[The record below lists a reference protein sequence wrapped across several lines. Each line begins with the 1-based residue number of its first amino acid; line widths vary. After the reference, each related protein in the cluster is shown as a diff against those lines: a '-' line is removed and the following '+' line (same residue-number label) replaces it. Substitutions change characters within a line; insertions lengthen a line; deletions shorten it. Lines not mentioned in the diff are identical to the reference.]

1 MINTKHL
8 IVVIGLSE
16 RNHMSGYKIRQLHHK
31 SLICQSWVWS
41 QNKLD
46 DIKSCYQL
54 IITIIISHKKQ
65 IQLFEKTSTVETMS
79 KIRSFSK
86 FLKILQF
93 CGVNDCCYVYCNQFC
108 NWWIYAGELNM
119 IGCFNYPITGV
130 WLQPTVRWHCLITTS
145 QNN

>member
-16 RNHMSGYKIRQLHHK
+16 CNHMSDYKIRRLHHK
-31 SLICQSWVWS
+31 SLICQSWVWL

-46 DIKSCYQL
+46 DTKSCYQL
-54 IITIIISHKKQ
+54 NITIIISLKKQ

-79 KIRSFSK
+79 EIKSFSI
-86 FLKILQF
+86 LKILQL
-93 CGVNDCCYVYCNQFC
+93 CRVNGCCYVCCNQFC

-119 IGCFNYPITGV
+119 IGCFNYHITGV